1 MQAANLLKIKGAD
14 GEKSTVALLNWFLN
28 NPGRW
33 ISTTDMGLQ
42 GIKFTY
48 RNGKVCFP
56 NQATLERKARDLRS
70 YGLVE
75 SKKDGRYELFR
86 LAQSVSPIQPKIL
99 RFTDPV
105 TGKVTI
111 IKKYA

>member
-1 MQAANLLKIKGAD
+1 MQALSLLKPHGAEN
-14 GEKSTVALLNWFLN
+14 EKSTVALLNWFLT
-28 NPGRW
+28 NPGKW

-42 GIKFTY
+42 GIKFAY
-48 RNGKVCFP
+48 RSGKVCFP
-56 NQATLERKARDLRS
+56 NQATLERKARDLRA

-86 LAQSVSPIQPKIL
+86 LAQSVSPIPPRIL

-105 TGKVTI
+105 TGEVTI

>member
-1 MQAANLLKIKGAD
+1 MQAANLLKTKGAD

-56 NQATLERKARDLRS
+56 NQATLERKARNLREF
-70 YGLVE
+70 GFVE
-75 SKKDGRYELFR
+75 SRKDGRYELFR
-86 LAQSVSPIQPKIL
+86 LAETISPMERPHYFI
-99 RFTDPV
+99 TDPV
-105 TGKVTI
+105 TGERTKI
-111 IKKYA
+111 YKS